1 MIDLTDV
8 ILTEGKSVTLETE
21 LGLSELTYRF
31 GSFAVKEATPVSL
44 AVTNVGEQKLS
55 LSVSA
60 SVTVWIPCARCLE
73 PVASRLD
80 IQFENE
86 LSVHDHDYIEGYLL
100 NVDQLIHDEALLVW
114 PERVL
119 CREDC
124 KGLCSICGQN
134 LNQGACSCKPVAAD
148 PRMAKILDI
157 FQQSGISES

>member
-21 LGLSELTYRF
+21 LGLSKLTYRF

-60 SVTVWIPCARCLE
+60 SVIVWIPCARCLE

-80 IQFENE
+80 IQFENK